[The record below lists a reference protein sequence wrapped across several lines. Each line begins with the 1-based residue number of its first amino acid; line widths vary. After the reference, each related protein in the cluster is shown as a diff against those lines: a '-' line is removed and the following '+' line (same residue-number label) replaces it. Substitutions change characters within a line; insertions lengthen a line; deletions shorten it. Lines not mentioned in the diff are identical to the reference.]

1 MQKFHSNSFYEAHH
15 YEKATSALMHK
26 RQQIRLNINFV
37 VYCSIEGQ
45 ASYSL
50 CSTSTKVFSDL
61 ISISS
66 RRLREN
72 AHLISIRWILN
83 SSWPSSWWEQS
94 SLIFAFLAG
103 YLIGQLSLSL
113 QFAENQKLIVSFI
126 AAQSSQPGN
135 LISADV
141 LFSLAQNIF
150 ISTLQTKI

>member
-1 MQKFHSNSFYEAHH
+1 MQKFHSHSFYEAHH
-15 YEKATSALMHK
+15 YEKATAALMHK

-37 VYCSIEGQ
+37 VYCIEGQ

-50 CSTSTKVFSDL
+50 CTSTKVFSNL

-72 AHLISIRWILN
+72 AHLISMRWILN